1 VQRNKSFIVVFLFG
15 IFLPGL
21 KAQSYSFFPSSK
33 LPARSVSKPDQ
44 KWVAIGVSP
53 ASTSPFFSATSLLLQ
68 GSSDKMNIMQIVP
81 GDYYVR
87 HFGFVCKK
95 EWQFE
100 KTTHVPLRFR
110 LGSLDYCNSLEGKRS
125 SPRQQ

>member
-1 VQRNKSFIVVFLFG
+1 MQRNKTFIVVFLSG
-15 IFLPGL
+15 IFVPGL

-33 LPARSVSKPDQ
+33 LPARSVSEPDQ
-44 KWVAIGVSP
+44 KWVGVGVSP
-53 ASTSPFFSATSLLLQ
+53 ATTSSFFSASSLLLQ
-68 GSSDKMNIMQIVP
+68 EPSDKTILMQIVP
-81 GDYYVR
+81 GDYYVQ

-110 LGSLDYCNSLEGKRS
+110 LGSLDYCNTLEQKNGS
-125 SPRQQ
+125 THQ